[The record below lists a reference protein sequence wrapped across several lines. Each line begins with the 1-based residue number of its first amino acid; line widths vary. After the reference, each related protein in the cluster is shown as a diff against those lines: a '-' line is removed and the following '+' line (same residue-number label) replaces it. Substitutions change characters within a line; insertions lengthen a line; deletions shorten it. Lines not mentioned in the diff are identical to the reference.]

1 MEALEASQNSPCCPS
16 SQWGPTLNGFHSAIP
31 SPDLSLESDGALVLG
46 YDTVEVAQ
54 QWGLLPRSLLEW
66 IVFKAKYGE

>member
-16 SQWGPTLNGFHSAIP
+16 SHGDQLLLSGFHSAIP
-31 SPDLSLESDGALVLG
+31 SPDLSLESGGALVLG

-54 QWGLLPRSLLEW
+54 Q
-66 IVFKAKYGE
+66 